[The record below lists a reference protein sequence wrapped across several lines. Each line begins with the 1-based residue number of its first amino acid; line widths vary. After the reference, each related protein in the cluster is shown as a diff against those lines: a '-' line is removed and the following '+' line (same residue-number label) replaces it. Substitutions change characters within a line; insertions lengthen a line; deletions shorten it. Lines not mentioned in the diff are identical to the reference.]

1 MMFWKDK
8 ELEEAL
14 AANRKS
20 HECVKDAIKG
30 DLVMERLS
38 GAFKKMGS
46 DTDDVLKDVVG
57 G

>member
-1 MMFWKDK
+1 MFWKDK